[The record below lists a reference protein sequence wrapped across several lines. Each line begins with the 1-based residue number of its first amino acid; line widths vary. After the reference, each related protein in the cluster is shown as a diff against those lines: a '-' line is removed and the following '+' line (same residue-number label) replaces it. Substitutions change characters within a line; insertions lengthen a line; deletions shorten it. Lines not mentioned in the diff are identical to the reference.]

1 MVEPISFDEDDS
13 VRNIPG
19 FGYIPPAELDE
30 VLEVVEGVKEES
42 KIQSG
47 VSSIEKSKGVVIP
60 DIPSMSVPFLV
71 PPSHEMGGLEAI
83 SSKDASGAA
92 CSYVIAKGLNEL
104 ANIGTRMVENFVSN
118 LREIEEEVQALL
130 RSPLYWQNIQMLR
143 QGSDQVQGVGKAA
156 GSILPSNAVSSQGGG
171 AIASSDRIRILE
183 KISSAAESTSAQ
195 SAPAA
200 PARPASVL
208 PLVAS
213 VLIGGGLAIGIAQST
228 TNLAGVSSSP
238 VVDAVNLVSQLQPVF
253 TSIPPQDI
261 VPLINLMVTAPI
273 YYHSW
278 IEATGGGAT
287 HKDKQK
293 MTETAKKFA
302 EDVIRMVSDPIQV
315 LKQVYAMKGA
325 DQLSL
330 DEKERLAN
338 LLRFVMLGTAL
349 GMLYAVEVGKVQ
361 AGEYRGI
368 MAEEIRDLL
377 FGDLAKPARKN
388 EADKKTPTPIEQLSL
403 NLAKYASLQL
413 ASLSPD
419 DRVKAATILLEYME
433 ERRGVEHMFD
443 PSNVFQDFYTAF
455 TYHTPPV
462 QTHLS

>member
-1 MVEPISFDEDDS
+1 MVEPISFDEEDS

-19 FGYIPPAELDE
+19 FGYIPPAELDA
-30 VLEVVEGVKEES
+30 VVEGVKEEL

-47 VSSIEKSKGVVIP
+47 VSSIEKSKDVAIP
-60 DIPSMSVPFLV
+60 YIPSMSVPFLV
-71 PPSHEMGGLEAI
+71 PPSQEMGGLEAI

-92 CSYVIAKGLNEL
+92 CTYVIEKGLNEL
-104 ANIGTRMVENFVSN
+104 SNIGTRMVENFVSN

-130 RSPLYWQNIQMLR
+130 RSPLYWQNVQMLR
-143 QGSDQVQGVGKAA
+143 QGGDQVQAVGQAAA
-156 GSILPSNAVSSQGGG
+156 GAILPSNAVSFQGD
-171 AIASSDRIRILE
+171 IASSNRIRILE
-183 KISSAAESTSAQ
+183 KISSAAESTSVQ
-195 SAPAA
+195 PAPAA

-213 VLIGGGLAIGIAQST
+213 VLIGGGLAVGIAQST

-238 VVDAVNLVSQLQPVF
+238 LVDAVNLVSNLQPVF
-253 TSIPPQDI
+253 TSISPQDI
-261 VPLINLMVTAPI
+261 VPLINLMVIAPI

-278 IEATGGGAT
+278 IEATSGGAT

-302 EDVIRMVSDPIQV
+302 EDVIRMVSDPTQV
-315 LKQVYAMKGA
+315 LKQVYGMKGA
-325 DQLSL
+325 EQLSL
-330 DEKERLAN
+330 DQKERLAN
-338 LLRFVMLGTAL
+338 LLRFAMLGTAL

-368 MAEEIRDLL
+368 MAEEVRDLL
-377 FGDLAKPARKN
+377 FGDLAKPVGQN
-388 EADKKTPTPIEQLSL
+388 EADKKPPTPIEQLSL

-413 ASLSPD
+413 SSLSPD
-419 DRVKAATILLEYME
+419 DRVKAATILLDYME

-455 TYHTPPV
+455 TYHNPAPP
-462 QTHLS
+462 HLS